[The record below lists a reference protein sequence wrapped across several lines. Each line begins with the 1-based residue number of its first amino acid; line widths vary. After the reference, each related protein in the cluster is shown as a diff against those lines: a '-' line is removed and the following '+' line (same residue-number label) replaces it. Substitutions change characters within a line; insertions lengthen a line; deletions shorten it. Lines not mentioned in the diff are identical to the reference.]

1 MIDTRLSLAFVTA
14 LFVHLAVLAL
24 PLHTQLPEVTLPDA
38 AAVTIRVGEI
48 FQGPEQAVADQKPE
62 PVAEAVPEPDPTPVV
77 ETLTMVKEQVT
88 TAAVASLEDERAVVD
103 PIEKREPKVVETVPG
118 IVKIEATRHKKLTP
132 VTRPVQSEKNDS
144 TAESSQPLTTPANP
158 APEQKSG
165 EGPSAAPA
173 SSESASSEAA
183 ALSEAVPL
191 YQDNP
196 KPVYPPLARKRG
208 WQGTVLLEVLVSTD
222 GDAVSCVVQHSSGYE
237 VLDRAAL
244 RAVWRW
250 KFSPG
255 RVHGVAQA
263 MPVTVPVTF
272 NLK

>member
-24 PLHTQLPEVTLPDA
+24 PLHTQLPEVTMPGA
-38 AAVTIRVGEI
+38 AAVSIRVGEI
-48 FQGPEQAVADQKPE
+48 FQRPEQAVADQKPQ
-62 PVAEAVPEPDPTPVV
+62 PVAEAAPEPDPTPVV
-77 ETLTMVKEQVT
+77 ETITMVKEQVA
-88 TAAVASLEDERAVVD
+88 TAAVASFEDERAMVE
-103 PIEKREPKVVETVPG
+103 PIEKREPKVVEIVPE
-118 IVKIEATRHKKLTP
+118 IVQIEATRHKKLTP
-132 VTRPVQSEKNDS
+132 VTRLVQSEKSDS

-158 APEQKSG
+158 ASAQKSG
-165 EGPSAAPA
+165 DGPSAAPA
-173 SSESASSEAA
+173 HSESASSEAA
-183 ALSEAVPL
+183 AVSEAVPL

-208 WQGTVLLEVLVSTD
+208 WQGTVLLEVLVGAD
-222 GDAVSCVVQHSSGYE
+222 GNVVSCVVQHSSGYE

-272 NLK
+272 NLE